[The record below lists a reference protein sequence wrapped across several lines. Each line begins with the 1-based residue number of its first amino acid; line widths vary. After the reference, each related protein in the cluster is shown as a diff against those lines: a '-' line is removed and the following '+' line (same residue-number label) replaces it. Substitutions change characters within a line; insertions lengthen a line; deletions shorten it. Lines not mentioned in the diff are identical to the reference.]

1 VNSRVRDVEASDHA
15 AGRNAEIGAPARKN
29 SAESL
34 WDGEALLEP
43 PLYARR
49 GPVREAWRQAAATLR
64 YRPLIR
70 YMVSSSLRT
79 QNTGTIFG
87 HLWWLLDPLLLML
100 VYVVLI
106 DVVLERGGENY
117 PLFVFIAV
125 VAWKY
130 FAATSRNA
138 MALTVGKERLMRQ
151 VAFPKT
157 VLPLSAVLG
166 GTIHFAFALVVVVI
180 FAVPFGIY
188 PHVTL
193 PLVLLVAAVQ
203 FVLTL
208 GMSLFLSALNV
219 FLRDVQNL
227 GEYVFRMWFYLS
239 PGLYAVAA
247 VPENYREI
255 YELNPFATL
264 FPAYRSVLLDH
275 STPDFAALGVVGGF
289 SLIVLV
295 AAYVF
300 FVRLEP
306 SFTKVS

>member
-1 VNSRVRDVEASDHA
+1 M
-15 AGRNAEIGAPARKN
+15 GGYARPE
-29 SAESL
+29 SAERP
-34 WDGEALLEP
+34 WDGNELLEP
-43 PLYARR
+43 PLYERR

-70 YMVSSSLRT
+70 YLVSSSLRT

-151 VAFPKT
+151 VAFPKA
-157 VLPLSAVLG
+157 VLPLSSVIA
-166 GTIHFAFALVVVVI
+166 GTIHFGFALVVVVL
-180 FAVPFGIY
+180 FAVPFGVY

-193 PLVLLVAAVQ
+193 PLVLLVASVQ
-203 FVLTL
+203 LVLTL
-208 GMSLFLSALNV
+208 SVSLFLSALNV

-227 GEYVFRMWFYLS
+227 SEYAFRMWFYLS
-239 PGLYAVAA
+239 PGLYAVSA
-247 VPENYREI
+247 VPEKYREI

-264 FPAYRSVLLDH
+264 FPAYHAVLLDH
-275 STPDFAALGVVGGF
+275 SMPDLTALGLVAAFAVA
-289 SLIVLV
+289 VLV
-295 AAYVF
+295 AASVF